1 MNSDKAALAATC
13 SDSEFTS
20 DTVPFVSNAA
30 LMELAK
36 LGLFPIAAAISA
48 SVSSCA
54 GAPLNSVFKR
64 ASTYEAVAFNASPA
78 DSADALLFNA
88 ASVDCNEANEA
99 AIALD
104 ADATVDARADVSA
117 TRAVLTAAFD
127 KLNPANANDAALS
140 MDATPL

>member
-13 SDSEFTS
+13 SDSEFAVV
-20 DTVPFVSNAA
+20 TVPFVSNAA

-36 LGLFPIAAAISA
+36 LGLFPRAAAISA

-54 GAPLNSVFKR
+54 GAPLNSVFRR
-64 ASTYEAVAFNASPA
+64 ASAYEAVAFNARPA
-78 DSADALLFNA
+78 DSADTLFFNA

-99 AIALD
+99 EIALE

-117 TRAVLTAAFD
+117 ARAVLTAAFD
-127 KLNPANANDAALS
+127 KLNSANANDAALS
-140 MDATPL
+140 TDTTPL